1 MVVKGA
7 ALVNVSYAA
16 RLLLSRL
23 GKVHIFWEGHKI
35 LRNLPLTFN
44 YSTYSQKKVNISQ
57 NFIAFS
63 EYMNFNYVLRVVSK
77 CHNYLLGGLDF
88 VISLWR
94 SLTFLS
100 PHAECGI
107 RLQNPLLLLRY
118 ILSLRV
124 QSYCSCSLA
133 QHEFS
138 RIFCPGF
145 FIHCAKTS
153 TLVTLW
159 MNIQKITPFL

>member
-23 GKVHIFWEGHKI
+23 GK
-35 LRNLPLTFN
+35 
-44 YSTYSQKKVNISQ
+44 
-57 NFIAFS
+57 
-63 EYMNFNYVLRVVSK
+63 YVLRVVSK

-107 RLQNPLLLLRY
+107 RLQNPLLPLRY

-124 QSYCSCSLA
+124 QICYYCCCSLA

-138 RIFCPGF
+138 RIFRPVVFHSLRQKCTSGLIGF
-145 FIHCAKTS
+145 FCNK
-153 TLVTLW
+153 
-159 MNIQKITPFL
+159 

>member
-1 MVVKGA
+1 MKKIDVELIWNFLWKSAIFHSIKLPFDSEVDEKF
-7 ALVNVSYAA
+7 LNVIYVCS
-16 RLLLSRL
+16 
-23 GKVHIFWEGHKI
+23 K
-35 LRNLPLTFN
+35 
-44 YSTYSQKKVNISQ
+44 
-57 NFIAFS
+57 
-63 EYMNFNYVLRVVSK
+63 YVLRVVSK

-159 MNIQKITPFL
+159 MKIQKVTPFFAMHK

>member
-1 MVVKGA
+1 MIPTQFRNMGVKGA

-23 GKVHIFWEGHKI
+23 GK
-35 LRNLPLTFN
+35 
-44 YSTYSQKKVNISQ
+44 
-57 NFIAFS
+57 
-63 EYMNFNYVLRVVSK
+63 YVLRVVSK

-118 ILSLRV
+118 ILSLE
-124 QSYCSCSLA
+124 SSELLLHTAAAPWHSMSF
-133 QHEFS
+133 HEFS
-138 RIFCPGF
+138 VRVFHSLRQNKYF
-145 FIHCAKTS
+145 SYF
-153 TLVTLW
+153 
-159 MNIQKITPFL
+159 MNEHSKKNAI

>member
-1 MVVKGA
+1 MGVKGA

-23 GKVHIFWEGHKI
+23 GK
-35 LRNLPLTFN
+35 
-44 YSTYSQKKVNISQ
+44 
-57 NFIAFS
+57 
-63 EYMNFNYVLRVVSK
+63 YVLRVVSK

-88 VISLWR
+88 VISLRR

-118 ILSLRV
+118 ILSLE
-124 QSYCSCSLA
+124 SSELLLLLLLLGTA
-133 QHEFS
+133 
-138 RIFCPGF
+138 
-145 FIHCAKTS
+145 
-153 TLVTLW
+153 
-159 MNIQKITPFL
+159 

>member
-1 MVVKGA
+1 MTLKVRN
-7 ALVNVSYAA
+7 LY
-16 RLLLSRL
+16 LSIAWFRVDADL
-23 GKVHIFWEGHKI
+23 TKKFLWKSASFHSIKLPFDSWSWWKI
-35 LRNLPLTFN
+35 LKCYLC
-44 YSTYSQKKVNISQ
+44 SK
-57 NFIAFS
+57 
-63 EYMNFNYVLRVVSK
+63 YVLRVVSK

-159 MNIQKITPFL
+159 MNIQKTTPFL

>member
-23 GKVHIFWEGHKI
+23 GK
-35 LRNLPLTFN
+35 
-44 YSTYSQKKVNISQ
+44 
-57 NFIAFS
+57 
-63 EYMNFNYVLRVVSK
+63 YVLRVVSK

-88 VISLWR
+88 VISLRR

-107 RLQNPLLLLRY
+107 RLQNPLLLLLRY
-118 ILSLRV
+118 ILSLE
-124 QSYCSCSLA
+124 SSELLLLLLGTA
-133 QHEFS
+133 
-138 RIFCPGF
+138 
-145 FIHCAKTS
+145 
-153 TLVTLW
+153 
-159 MNIQKITPFL
+159 

>member
-23 GKVHIFWEGHKI
+23 GK
-35 LRNLPLTFN
+35 
-44 YSTYSQKKVNISQ
+44 
-57 NFIAFS
+57 
-63 EYMNFNYVLRVVSK
+63 YVLRVVSK

-124 QSYCSCSLA
+124 QSCCYCCCSLA

-138 RIFCPGF
+138 RIFGPGF
-145 FIHCAKTS
+145 SF
-153 TLVTLW
+153 
-159 MNIQKITPFL
+159 ITPKQVLYLLYE